1 MPPFVPPGPQS
12 YPSEFAPVLDQRFLD
27 SLYGQINQEQ
37 EQNVGAAEG
46 QAISRGITG
55 SPFEAAG
62 IGAANQQADVAR
74 NSALSGFLYNLAGM
88 KEKENIGLEEQ
99 GFQTSERE
107 ATQSFQGQQN
117 AADRALGYSRLQNLK
132 DIQNMKDVYGLY
144 TSIAGGLGQGI
155 GSYIGAG
162 LPGLSGLFG
171 GGGGAGLDAAAT
183 DLSEYDLAF
192 L

>member
-1 MPPFVPPGPQS
+1 MPFTPPGTES
-12 YPSEFAPVLDQRFLD
+12 YPSEFQPVLDQRFLD
-27 SLYGQINQEQ
+27 SLYSQINQQQ
-37 EQNVGAAEG
+37 ERNVGAAEG

-55 SPFEAAG
+55 SPFEAAE

-88 KEKENIGLEEQ
+88 KEKENIIGEEQ
-99 GFQTSERE
+99 AYGTSERLG
-107 ATQSFQGQQN
+107 TQQFRAGES
-117 AADRALGYSRLQNLK
+117 ALDRELGYQRLQTEK
-132 DIQNMKDVYGLY
+132 DIQNQKDIYGLY
-144 TSIAGGLGQGI
+144 STLGAGI